1 MTVDRMGRAHR
12 AAGRPGGGRYE
23 RTGGRHDTDLHA
35 PARTR
40 MDDMEAADRAAR
52 VEALAAQGRA
62 GEAEAAAR
70 DMGAFVAGEPL
81 PYWDGVSAPYFD
93 GTHMST
99 IDFMPDGIS
108 QRDFDPSC
116 VRP

>member
-1 MTVDRMGRAHR
+1 MSVDRHGRTHR
-12 AAGRPGGGRYE
+12 AAGTPGGGRYE
-23 RTGGRHDTDLHA
+23 RAGVRRDSDLRA
-35 PARTR
+35 PARTH
-40 MDDMEAADRAAR
+40 MDDVVAADMAAR

-70 DMGAFVAGEPL
+70 AMGAFTPGEPL
-81 PYWDGVSAPYFD
+81 PYWDGVSAPYWD